1 MRETHEFLIP
11 DYFPYFSCKMGA
23 CRSACCQGW
32 PISITMQNYFTL
44 LGIECSADLR
54 DRLDRGMYLVDRP
67 TEDEYARFSARY
79 DGECALRL
87 PDGRCSIHA
96 ELGPEKLSDV
106 CDLYPRGIRK
116 QPDWEC
122 SCAGSCEAVLELLLH
137 HEPPL
142 SFRKKSLSLR
152 IPRTPKRMTYF
163 ETLGREVDIRLLF
176 IRIVQDRS
184 LSLNRRLMKLGE
196 VLHRMDVALQAK
208 DADTVEALLNE
219 TVEISYDTPAVGT
232 DDLLHGLDVIE
243 QMTDCFDRYSDSI
256 REYGERARSYF
267 ADREHAWEQ
276 YTRAKA
282 DFEEK
287 FPEWERFFEH
297 MLVNHMFFVQFP
309 FQDRPEK
316 LMEEFVA
323 LCGVY
328 ILLRFLSVGCAQTVT
343 SEEDFIDLCAAM
355 FRMVEHTEFD
365 RYASKLLCGLGCAEA
380 KDVWKLISL

>member
-1 MRETHEFLIP
+1 MSETHDFLIP

-32 PISITMQNYFTL
+32 PVSITMQNYFTL
-44 LGIECSADLR
+44 LGIECSAEMR

-67 TEDEYARFSARY
+67 TEDEYARFSHRY
-79 DGECALRL
+79 DGDCALRL

-96 ELGPEKLSDV
+96 ELGAEKLSDV

-122 SCAGSCEAVLELLLH
+122 SCAGSCEAVLELFLR
-137 HEPPL
+137 HEAPL
-142 SFRKKSLSLR
+142 TFRKESLTLR

-163 ETLGREVDIRLLF
+163 ETLGRETDIRLLF
-176 IRIVQDRS
+176 VRVVQDRT
-184 LSLNRRLMKLGE
+184 LPLNRRLMKLGE
-196 VLHRMDVALQAK
+196 VLHRMDAALQTK
-208 DADTVEALLNE
+208 DAAAVESLLNE
-219 TVEISYDTPAVGT
+219 TIEIPCETPEIGT
-232 DDLLHGLDVIE
+232 ADLLHGLEIVE
-243 QMTDCFDRYSDSI
+243 KMTDILDRYSDSI
-256 REYGERARSYF
+256 REYGECALTYF
-267 ADREHAWEQ
+267 ADRDRAWEN
-276 YTRAKA
+276 YARAKA

-287 FPEWERFFEH
+287 FPAWERFFEH

-316 LMEEFVA
+316 LTEEFVA

-328 ILLRFLSVGCAQTVT
+328 ILLRFLTIGCAETLA
-343 SEEDFIDLCAAM
+343 SEDDLVDLCAAM

-365 RYASKLLCGLGCAEA
+365 RYASKMLRGLGCIGP
-380 KDVWKLISL
+380 KDVWELISL